1 MASAHDSM
9 ITASAL
15 VTLLTLLGATPVTA
29 VRPATRHVVPDRT
42 YNGRERQLR
51 VAPPRLDG
59 DVTMDGLL
67 DEPQWQHAARL
78 TGFSQYAPSDG
89 VAAADSTEIFV
100 WYSATAMYLGVRAY
114 EPHGAVNANLADRDH
129 IDAEDRIEF
138 LISTFNDGRQAFVFQ
153 VNPLGVQADG
163 TLVENGAAN
172 NTAGPGS
179 ANASA
184 GRALPDLSADFVWQS
199 KGHVTPYGY
208 EVEIRIPFK
217 SIRYQATPVQDWGF
231 NVTRHVKH
239 SGHDDSWAPASRAA
253 ASFLGQ
259 SGTLTGLTDIRR
271 GLVLDFNPEIT
282 QTLAGAPRTDVSPGA
297 YGYRLG
303 RTNIGA
309 NLRWGVTNNLTLNA
323 TVKPDFSQVEA
334 DANQLSYDP
343 RQALFFAERRP
354 FFLDGIEQFSVPSN
368 LIYTRRV
375 VQPTAAS
382 KLTGT
387 IAGMNVA
394 FLGAF
399 DDPGTSLSGTTHPA
413 FAIARVQRNLG
424 SDSRIG
430 LLYTDRED
438 GGNYNR
444 VAGVDTRVVF
454 NDIYTVSAQAAGSET
469 ELAGRHLA
477 GPLWNFAFDRNGRT
491 FGLNYSIRAI
501 DPQFRTQSGFI
512 SRGNI
517 ANVVLSHRVSVLG
530 KPGAL
535 LENFSAVVG
544 VIGEWQYR
552 RLLGG
557 EEMQNRKL
565 HFDLSASLKGGWQIG
580 GGLYTEVFGYDP
592 ALFANYRVVL
602 PGVAS
607 QPGALDTVQ
616 FAGRPRIPNHDYLI
630 TLTTPQG
637 PLSGNILVLFGQDE
651 NFYEWEQAA
660 IYLVNTAISWRP
672 TTQLRLDA
680 TYALQGYRR
689 RNDGSTV
696 AERQIPR
703 LKLEYQLSRAIFV
716 RFVTEYDT
724 QNQAA
729 LRSER
734 YGNAPIIFYN
744 PADGTY
750 SPASANYANRVH
762 LQTLFSYQPVPGTVF
777 FAGYGSLLDEPSGL
791 RFNEYNRLND
801 GFFVKLSY
809 LFRAR

>member
-1 MASAHDSM
+1 
-9 ITASAL
+9 
-15 VTLLTLLGATPVTA
+15 
-29 VRPATRHVVPDRT
+29 
-42 YNGRERQLR
+42 
-51 VAPPRLDG
+51 
-59 DVTMDGLL
+59 
-67 DEPQWQHAARL
+67 
-78 TGFSQYAPSDG
+78 
-89 VAAADSTEIFV
+89 
-100 WYSATAMYLGVRAY
+100 TAMYLGVRAY
-114 EPHGAVNANLADRDH
+114 EPHGTVNANLADRDH

-179 ANASA
+179 NNTSA
-184 GRALPDLSADFVWQS
+184 ARALPDLSADFVWQS

-217 SIRYQATPVQDWGF
+217 SIRYQAIPVQDWGF

-259 SGTLTGLTDIRR
+259 SGTLTGLTDIHR

-282 QTLAGAPRTDVSPGA
+282 QTINGSPRTDVSPNG
-297 YGYRLG
+297 YGYKLDH
-303 RTNIGA
+303 TNIGA
-309 NLRWGVTNNLTLNA
+309 NLRWGVTSNLTLNA

-334 DANQLSYDP
+334 DADQLSFDP
-343 RQALFFAERRP
+343 RQALFYAERRP
-354 FFLDGIEQFSVPSN
+354 FFLDGIEQFTVPSN

-413 FAIARVQRNLG
+413 FGIARVQRNLG
-424 SDSRIG
+424 SDSRFG

-438 GGNYNR
+438 GANYNR
-444 VAGVDTRVVF
+444 VAGADTRIVF
-454 NDIYTVSAQAAGSET
+454 NDIYTVSAQVAGSET
-469 ELAGRHLA
+469 KLGEHHFA
-477 GPLWNFAFDRNGRT
+477 GPLWNLAFDRNGRT
-491 FGLNYSIRAI
+491 FGLNYSIRGI
-501 DPQFRTQSGFI
+501 DPQFQTQSGFI

-517 ANVVLSHRVSVLG
+517 ANVVLSHRVSALG

-535 LENFSAVVG
+535 VENFSAVVG
-544 VIGEWQYR
+544 LIGEWQYR

-557 EEMQNRKL
+557 EGMQNRKL
-565 HFDLSASLKGGWQIG
+565 HFDLAASLKGGWHLG
-580 GGLYTEVFGYDP
+580 AGLYTEVFGYDP
-592 ALFANYRVVL
+592 VLYANYRVVI
-602 PGVAS
+602 PGS
-607 QPGALDTVQ
+607 TTQPGALDTVQ
-616 FAGRPRIPNHDYLI
+616 FAGRRRIPNHDYLL
-630 TLTTPQG
+630 TLSTPQG
-637 PLSGNILVLFGQDE
+637 PLSGNVVIVFGQDE
-651 NFYEWEQAA
+651 DFYEWEQSAFY
-660 IYLVNTAISWRP
+660 IVNANVSWRP
-672 TTQLRLDA
+672 TTQLRVDA
-680 TYALQGYRR
+680 TYALQRYDR
-689 RNDGSTV
+689 RNDGTTV

-716 RFVTEYDT
+716 RLVTEYDT
-724 QNQAA
+724 QNQSA
-729 LRSER
+729 LRSEH

-750 SPASANYANRVH
+750 SPASATFANRVH

-777 FAGYGSLLDEPSGL
+777 FAGYGSLLDEPTGL
-791 RFNEYNRLND
+791 RFSEYTRIND